1 MLGGLVLW
9 PSQAILWVSCIRPYV
24 AWHCPL
30 ALSWLSGG
38 MAAATDAVAA
48 FAFGLQQL
56 ATMRL
61 DEAVLQVT
69 APAGDRDGTPLLNRV
84 PTNNLLASLLSSSA
98 SPGHGKEAVG
108 HHSSCRDIVRQVT
121 ISAARAAC
129 GSGLYPSRW
138 QKHCHEILSE
148 AGNVA
153 VDAGRCG

>member
-1 MLGGLVLW
+1 
-9 PSQAILWVSCIRPYV
+9 
-24 AWHCPL
+24 
-30 ALSWLSGG
+30 
-38 MAAATDAVAA
+38 
-48 FAFGLQQL
+48 
-56 ATMRL
+56 MRL

-69 APAGDRDGTPLLNRV
+69 APAGGDRDSTLLVNRV

-108 HHSSCRDIVRQVT
+108 HDSSCRGTVRQAT
-121 ISAARAAC
+121 IGAARAAC

-138 QKHCHEILSE
+138 QKHCHEILGE